1 MSKFEISI
9 EEPRKDFEKHLSLD
23 GNNRIL
29 FSAPFGTGKTYF
41 LKEFFKDT
49 EKYDVVRLY
58 PVNYSVASN
67 EDIFELIKHDIL
79 FELLKKDDLDI
90 DNEEF
95 SDLFI
100 AQNFLYENPIDII
113 KPFIENTSELGKS
126 IVPIFDSLKKL
137 QNKYK
142 LFKEQVNN
150 NDTLNAFQ
158 YLKSFHG
165 KKGSVYEQDFYT
177 QLIRNLV
184 LQLNAKGKETIL
196 IIDDLDR
203 IDPEHIFRLL
213 NIFAA
218 HFDHN
223 DSENKFGFSKII
235 FVTDVANLK
244 SIFSAKYGENTD
256 FSGYLNKFFSLNIF
270 VFDNL
275 KNIIKKAKEFYYKT
289 LPYDNTT
296 DTIFN
301 FKNNNIV
308 IGDIII
314 NIVEL
319 LVNNGQLTTR
329 SLIKLPDKKFVFK
342 DGSINVIGSNKTNLF
357 KSSLIIIPV
366 LEYISYIY
374 GNAQLMEQAF
384 FRLKDKVK
392 IQYNNEISGK
402 FIYEAMVFII
412 DKPNNQFVFN
422 DDKNEIRTLSFHSDF
437 NTSIEYKFAKWG
449 LRNNGIHSEITKMN
463 FSHGAGVDSGYIYIF
478 DLIYKTLK
486 ILQKDFNLF
495 KS

>member
-1 MSKFEISI
+1 MSKFKISI
-9 EEPRKDFEKHLSLD
+9 EEPKKDFEIHLAHE

-41 LKEFFKDT
+41 LKDFFKDT
-49 EKYDVVRLY
+49 SKYEVVHLY

-67 EDIFELIKHDIL
+67 EDIFELIKHDVL
-79 FELLKKDDLDI
+79 FELLQKDVDI
-90 DNEEF
+90 DNTEF

-100 AQNFLYENPIDII
+100 AQNFLYEHPIDII

-142 LFKEQVNN
+142 LFKEQVNK
-150 NDTLNAFQ
+150 NDTLSAFQ
-158 YLKSFHG
+158 YLKSFQG

-213 NIFAA
+213 NVFAA

-223 DSENKFGFSKII
+223 YSENKFGFSKII

-244 SIFSAKYGENTD
+244 SIFATKYGEKTD
-256 FSGYLNKFFSLNIF
+256 FSGYLNKFFSLNVF

-275 KNIIKKAKEFYYKT
+275 KAIVESIDNYYMSIIPFDNETGNNFEFRNTENIESRIIKY
-289 LPYDNTT
+289 
-296 DTIFN
+296 
-301 FKNNNIV
+301 
-308 IGDIII
+308 
-314 NIVEL
+314 
-319 LVNNGQLTTR
+319 LVRILIQNGKITMR
-329 SLIKLPDKKFVFK
+329 SLVKLEGKKFVFK
-342 DGSINVIGSNKTNLF
+342 NHKIKGVFVDKFFLK
-357 KSSLIIIPV
+357 KSTFIIIPV
-366 LEYISYIY
+366 LDFISHLFGSSIM
-374 GNAQLMEQAF
+374 MERAF
-384 FRLKDKVK
+384 LDCKYEGILELNESTKDYSFLEAILIILDVRNTKLNDSHPNNVVYNNSEGFHKFSINYDLQNRGVSKVSCFINSIVFLDK
-392 IQYNNEISGK
+392 SNQNEKEGIIQY
-402 FIYEAMVFII
+402 
-412 DKPNNQFVFN
+412 
-422 DDKNEIRTLSFHSDF
+422 
-437 NTSIEYKFAKWG
+437 
-449 LRNNGIHSEITKMN
+449 
-463 FSHGAGVDSGYIYIF
+463 F
-478 DLIYKTLK
+478 DLLYKTLK
-486 ILQKDFNLF
+486 ILQSDFDLF